1 MLTALVSDRFLS
13 PRTQRAQF
21 FFFSLNFSKSYE
33 NIQLDDAEI
42 LNLKASC
49 DYLSGR
55 AF

>member
-13 PRTQRAQF
+13 PRTQRAQ